1 MCGRFA
7 LFEPAPALR
16 QCFAL
21 DQLDARYTPRYNVA
35 PGTPVL
41 VVRRGES
48 GREGVLMHWGLIPHW
63 AKEAQRSRYHTIN
76 ARLET
81 VEQKPSYRNSWH
93 RRRCLI
99 PANGFYEWQQRATGG
114 KQPWYI
120 ETQGAVLGLAGLWD
134 SWGQGSAAIVSCTIL
149 VHEAPPPLTVIHDRA
164 PVVVPEASWSAWLD
178 PTLQDHASIMALLQ
192 EQPSG
197 WMCRAVGQQVNKTDK
212 EGPGLLQE
220 LTPQHR

>member
-7 LFEPAPALR
+7 LYASASDLR
-16 QCFAL
+16 QRFAL
-21 DQLDARYTPRYNVA
+21 DQLDVRYTPRYNVA
-35 PGTPVL
+35 PGSPIL
-41 VVRRGES
+41 AVRSGGA
-48 GREGVLMHWGLIPHW
+48 GREGALLHWGLIPHW
-63 AKEAQRSRYHTIN
+63 AKEAHRSRYHTIN

-93 RRRCLI
+93 TRRCLI

-120 ETQGAVLGLAGLWD
+120 EIQDAVLALAGLWD
-134 SWGQGSAAIVSCTIL
+134 SWGQGSAVIASCTIL
-149 VHEAPPPLTVIHDRA
+149 VHEAPPSLAAIHDRA

-178 PTLQDHASIMALLQ
+178 PALQDHADIMALLQ
-192 EQPSG
+192 EQPTG
-197 WMCRAVGQQVNKTDK
+197 WVCRTVGLQVNKTGN

-220 LTPQHR
+220 MTPQHR